1 MRKIVLASFFIV
13 MLAAAAFSQVLP
25 EVQRITVEEL
35 KARLDKGDTIT
46 ILDVRQPGSYN
57 SSGFKIKGAVR
68 IPPSEIAES
77 VSRLPMGGE
86 IVTYCT

>member
-1 MRKIVLASFFIV
+1 MRKMLPASFFIV

-25 EVQRITVEEL
+25 EVRRITAEEL
-35 KARLDKGDTIT
+35 KARLDRGDKIT

-57 SSGFKIKGAVR
+57 SSGFKIKGAIR
-68 IPPSEIAES
+68 IPPSEIAENL
-77 VSRLPMGGE
+77 SRLPMGGD